1 MLDVGGRAG
10 TGSGFEAEVEE
21 EEEAIGREGL
31 MKAGEVEGAPVR
43 DMEMAN

>member
-10 TGSGFEAEVEE
+10 VEFCFVAEV

-31 MKAGEVEGAPVR
+31 ANAGEVEGAPVR

>member
-10 TGSGFEAEVEE
+10 VESCFVAEVE

-31 MKAGEVEGAPVR
+31 VNAGEVEGAPVR